1 MYNGIII
8 HYNEIAIKGKNRH
21 FFENTLLNNI
31 KSVLKDYKVYKKY
44 GYILVTFKDSPKIN
58 ELIEL
63 LECIPGIENFSFIK
77 RFALNFEILKKETVS
92 FLKNTSFKTFKVEA
106 KRSNKN
112 FKIKSPQINALLGE
126 EVINILKKKVDVKNP
141 DLILFVEVKD
151 DSIIIYYEKIKGVG
165 GLPVGSGGKVISSL
179 SGGIDSPVSSYL
191 FMKRGFK
198 VIFVHIYNNTLVK
211 EEIKE
216 KIKDLVFQLNKFQ
229 PKSKLYMVPFSQIQ
243 KQIIAN
249 IHSDYRMII
258 YRRYMFKI
266 ISDIAKKEDCKAIIT
281 GDNIGQVASQTIE
294 NITSIYS
301 ASSLPVFS
309 PVIAFDK
316 NEIISIAKKIKTY
329 DISIKPYPDC
339 CSYMLSKHPKIKTSQ
354 KEINLLEKNLKISK
368 KLISDA
374 IKNSEIIELSY

>member
-8 HYNEIAIKGKNRH
+8 HYNEIAIKGKNRY

-31 KSVLKDYKVYKKY
+31 KTSLKEYKVYKKY
-44 GYILVTFKDSPKIN
+44 GYLLITFKDIVPSQEK
-58 ELIEL
+58 ELTSL

-77 RFALNFEILKKETVS
+77 RCALDFNLLKKEVIS
-92 FLKNTSFKTFKVEA
+92 FLKAISFKTFKVEA

-112 FKIKSPQINALLGE
+112 FKIKSPEINASLGE
-126 EVINILKKKVDVKNP
+126 EIINNLKKEVDVKSP
-141 DLILFVEVKD
+141 DLILYVEVKD
-151 DSIIIYYEKIKGVG
+151 DSIIIYSEKIKGVG

-179 SGGIDSPVSSYL
+179 SGGIDSPVAAYL

-198 VIFVHIYNNTLVK
+198 VVFVHIYNNTLVK
-211 EEIKE
+211 QEIKE
-216 KIKDLVFQLNKFQ
+216 KIKELTVALNKFQ
-229 PKSKLYMVPFSQIQ
+229 PKSTLYMVPFSEIQ

-258 YRRYMFKI
+258 YRRYMFRI
-266 ISDIAKKEDCKAIIT
+266 ISQIAEKENCKAIIT

-301 ASSLPVFS
+301 ASLLPVFS
-309 PVIAFDK
+309 PVIAFNK
-316 NEIISIAKKIKTY
+316 NEIISIAKKINTY

-339 CSYMLSKHPKIKTSQ
+339 CSYMLSKHPKIKTNIE
-354 KEINLLEKNLKISK
+354 EINLLEKEIKFSK
-368 KLISDA
+368 KLISNA
-374 IKNSEIIELSY
+374 IKNAEIINS